1 MQILVTDT
9 FWELFPAA
17 RIGLV
22 VARGID
28 NSGAGGQPAALLAE
42 AIAASATALEGTDM
56 ASHPA
61 VAPWRVAYA
70 QFGAKPSKF
79 RSSIESLLRSAQ
91 SGRLRSI
98 SPLVDLY
105 NSISLRYQLPCG
117 GEDLAAIAGNLRLT
131 RAAGGESFRTIGSE
145 RDEPPVPGEV
155 IYADDAGAVC
165 RCFNW
170 READRTKLTERTRDA
185 LLGLEDG
192 RRTTPATA
200 GSDRKTGAD
209 KPADLDE
216 SDPYA
221 GTGDGAGRCFARG
234 ARERRCASRG
244 SAQTVLRR
252 LEEI

>member
-1 MQILVTDT
+1 MQILVTDA

-105 NSISLRYQLPCG
+105 NSISLCYQLPCG

-131 RAAGGESFRTIGSE
+131 RAVGGESFRTIGSE

-170 READRTKLTERTRDA
+170 READRTKLTENTRDA
-185 LLGLEDG
+185 LLVIETL
-192 RRTTPATA
+192 PAHDPAQLDAALHELAALIGAHA
-200 GSDRKTGAD
+200 GGSTSVAVLDRSA
-209 KPADLDE
+209 PVLDIGGQK
-216 SDPYA
+216 A
-221 GTGDGAGRCFARG
+221 
-234 ARERRCASRG
+234 
-244 SAQTVLRR
+244 
-252 LEEI
+252 

>member
-1 MQILVTDT
+1 MQILVTDA

-105 NSISLRYQLPCG
+105 NSISLCYQLPCG

-131 RAAGGESFRTIGSE
+131 RAVGGESFRTIGSE

-185 LLGLEDG
+185 LLVIETLPAHDPAQLDAALQELAALIGAHVGGSTSVAVLDRNAPALEIDQ
-192 RRTTPATA
+192 P
-200 GSDRKTGAD
+200 
-209 KPADLDE
+209 
-216 SDPYA
+216 
-221 GTGDGAGRCFARG
+221 
-234 ARERRCASRG
+234 
-244 SAQTVLRR
+244 
-252 LEEI
+252 